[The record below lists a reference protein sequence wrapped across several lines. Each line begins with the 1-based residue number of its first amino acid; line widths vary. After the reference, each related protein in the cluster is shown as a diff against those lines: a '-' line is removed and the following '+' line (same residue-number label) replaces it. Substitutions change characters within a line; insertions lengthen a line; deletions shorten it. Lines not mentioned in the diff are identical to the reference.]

1 MGMYKD
7 KCKSEGSNT
16 QVQYVSYT
24 NTHTHH
30 THALTKIGA
39 RVGAFDDGM
48 FTGVIQDRSLG

>member
-1 MGMYKD
+1 MGMNKD

-16 QVQYVSYT
+16 QVQYVSY
-24 NTHTHH
+24 THTHH

-39 RVGAFDDGM
+39 RVGAFDDGV